1 MLDDGA
7 ALCLTPQAF
16 SNVVAAADVFNNA
29 NLQFWEYGASR
40 SGRLRVAPRLCVCC
54 VCAATVC

>member
-16 SNVVAAADVFNNA
+16 SNVVAAADVYNNA
-29 NLQFWEYGASR
+29 NLQFWEVKCCL
-40 SGRLRVAPRLCVCC
+40 SGGRWDVGDRDGVE
-54 VCAATVC
+54 